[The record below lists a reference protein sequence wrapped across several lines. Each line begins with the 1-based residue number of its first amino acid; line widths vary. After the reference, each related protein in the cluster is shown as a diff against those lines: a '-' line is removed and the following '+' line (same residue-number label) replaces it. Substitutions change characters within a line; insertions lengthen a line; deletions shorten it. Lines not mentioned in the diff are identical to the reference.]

1 MNKPLISVVVPV
13 YKVENYLD
21 ECITSIINQTYQNL
35 EIILVDDGSP
45 DKCPGMCDRW
55 AEKDSRIRV
64 IHKENGGLSSARNVG
79 IDNAK
84 GVFLS
89 FVDSDDFFDS
99 QMYEKLYEGIM
110 RSPNIGLSAIKFW
123 IYESGKARIYSV
135 EWDTKKDVLIKAKD
149 FGLLTLK
156 QEICHAATNKLY
168 KREIFDHVRFREGI
182 VNEDV
187 LFSHDLAKVLV
198 DLNLD
203 MWDLNYYAY
212 YYRIHQ
218 NSICRS
224 KVPIIIPYIN
234 NLKTI
239 VDEGGEP
246 EYHTAAIELYHHTLY
261 DYYCS
266 LLTDTSSEGKELRK
280 NHLKSL
286 KRQVRHLNFSD
297 TLYSSSGRTLSTQV
311 FFYIAQFVPELY
323 VVCKSL
329 FLILGRKA

>member
-1 MNKPLISVVVPV
+1 MNNPLISVVVPV
-13 YKVENYLD
+13 YKVEDYLD
-21 ECITSIINQTYQNL
+21 ECITSLIKQTYTNL

-45 DKCPGMCDRW
+45 DKSPEMCDRW
-55 AEKDSRIRV
+55 AKKDSRIRV
-64 IHKENGGLSSARNVG
+64 IHKKNGGLSSARNVG
-79 IDNAK
+79 IDYAK
-84 GVFLS
+84 GEFLS

-110 RSPNIGLSAIKFW
+110 RSPNIGISAIKFW
-123 IYESGKARIYSV
+123 KYESGKARIYSV
-135 EWDTKKDVLIKAKD
+135 EWDTQKDVLIKAKD

-168 KREIFDHVRFREGI
+168 KRGIFDYVRFREGI

-187 LFSHDLAKVLV
+187 MFSHDLAKVLV

-212 YYRIHQ
+212 YYRIRQ
-218 NSICRS
+218 GSTCRS

-246 EYHTAAIELYHHTLY
+246 EYHNVAKELYHHTLY

-280 NHLKSL
+280 SHLKFL
-286 KRQVRHLNFSD
+286 KKQVRSLHYSD
-297 TLYSSSGRTLSTQV
+297 TLYSSSAKSFPTQA
-311 FFYIAQFVPELY
+311 FFYIAKYIPEIY
-323 VVCKSL
+323 VGFKSL
-329 FLILGRKA
+329 YGSFSAES